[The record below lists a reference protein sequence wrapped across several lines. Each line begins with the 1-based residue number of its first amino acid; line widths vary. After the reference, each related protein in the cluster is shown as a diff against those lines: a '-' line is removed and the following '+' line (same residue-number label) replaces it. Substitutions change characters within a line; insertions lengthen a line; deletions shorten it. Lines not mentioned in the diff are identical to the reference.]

1 MASFDSP
8 VYEHGEDNSD
18 YPVAITHDDDIDS
31 GIKDQDS
38 PHSDTSTIEKKSDSF
53 QQPDDDDDDDDEHE
67 YTYPDGTGG
76 TFDAPAPSAALITAP
91 KTEDVMMT
99 EVVIPDSR
107 QKTSIPD
114 YYKARSSKPYKFY
127 GKFHSTTVVCKILG
141 YCLLALILIATC
153 TVLVLRVSVDHE
165 FFQDDEESTTVPT
178 PTQITSRFTSSIS
191 VLMIDGTALVFTE
204 AFDDSESAEYK
215 QLAMAVEES
224 MDDIYSTGDLSDSY
238 EGSKVTNIR
247 EGSVI
252 VEVELIFKSTVQ
264 ITSTEVEDEIT
275 RDLSSNNN
283 VLTNIMV
290 DPDSVAVS
298 ENDDEIQMSS
308 TKPQTTVNPVEEDST
323 TDFPTTSTRPDVD
336 STITDPTKSIT
347 DFSKRS
353 TTASLQPV
361 PSTSSTTR
369 SSQSVSSSIS
379 TITTQKSRSSPIYSE
394 NISFSSTSSQPLPS
408 SSKSTTYKPMSSSNP
423 SKSTTFEPM
432 PSSYPSKSTSSSTT
446 LQSIPTSSKLTTYQP
461 MSSSNP
467 SKETTFEPMATS
479 YPSKSTTSQPLP
491 SFSKSTT
498 YQPMSTSNP
507 SKETTFE
514 PMPSSYPSKST
525 ASSTT
530 PQSKSTTYQ
539 PIPSPK
545 STLSSNTTSQTM
557 LYSSTKPSSY
567 PSESTTSEPMPS
579 LSPSK
584 TLSSST
590 TSQPMTYLP
599 PSKTTTFKP
608 VPSSSSPEGQ
618 DSTTK
623 YDATVQTV
631 STTKYDATE
640 TVKTTATI
648 EPVKT
653 TITATITS
661 NKQTPDTMSTTIKT
675 YPPTGTPTG
684 EGIPVSTQKTMPASS
699 PFVATTEEASSTPVI
714 DVNSTC
720 AEKRDDLVKEC
731 DYSSTPCPWIYSCL
745 EDGSWNPIQCF
756 NDSDIVGCFCVEEDG
771 TTLPETT
778 TFDGTTPNC
787 TADASDSF
795 SSFSSVPLPVGHQS
809 MTCSILQVKCKNGA
823 CVEFY
828 QVGDGNDD
836 CGDNS
841 DEKFQ
846 DCGDTPFECQ
856 PELCVH
862 SDFVCDGEPDCTNA
876 KDEENCD

>member
-336 STITDPTKSIT
+336 STIT
-347 DFSKRS
+347 
-353 TTASLQPV
+353 
-361 PSTSSTTR
+361 
-369 SSQSVSSSIS
+369 
-379 TITTQKSRSSPIYSE
+379 
-394 NISFSSTSSQPLPS
+394 
-408 SSKSTTYKPMSSSNP
+408 
-423 SKSTTFEPM
+423 
-432 PSSYPSKSTSSSTT
+432 
-446 LQSIPTSSKLTTYQP
+446 
-461 MSSSNP
+461 
-467 SKETTFEPMATS
+467 
-479 YPSKSTTSQPLP
+479 
-491 SFSKSTT
+491 
-498 YQPMSTSNP
+498 
-507 SKETTFE
+507 
-514 PMPSSYPSKST
+514 
-525 ASSTT
+525 
-530 PQSKSTTYQ
+530 
-539 PIPSPK
+539 
-545 STLSSNTTSQTM
+545 
-557 LYSSTKPSSY
+557 
-567 PSESTTSEPMPS
+567 
-579 LSPSK
+579 
-584 TLSSST
+584 
-590 TSQPMTYLP
+590 
-599 PSKTTTFKP
+599 
-608 VPSSSSPEGQ
+608 EGQ

-795 SSFSSVPLPVGHQS
+795 SSFSSVPLPVGRRKKRQSHLDQS